1 MSLSYAPKVVTDG
14 LVFYYDQANTKKSW
28 LGAPTTNLQS
38 TPATSNYGQYG
49 PFVPTIT
56 QSDTVPTTYG
66 TNRNV
71 LRVRCSTTDWGPC
84 FYWGPPALIAG
95 TTYTVSFYARTID
108 IASASMRFSNQNGSG
123 DENSL
128 SHSHT
133 ITTQWQR
140 YTYTQQLDVAKNIF
154 YVWGTNGATL
164 EFADFQ
170 IEASSWAT
178 PFVAGTR
185 TSSNNLV
192 SIVGTVNSVS
202 TNLTYNTDNTF
213 TFNSSSNSIDFNL
226 PSGLTGTG
234 SWTMGAWFKVN
245 GAPGNASWQNVI
257 VDTDA
262 TGGSANMIA
271 VDWGG
276 YHGGSQNQLVY
287 STRPSTGGGY
297 TNLLGPVLTQ
307 GTWYHVMVVRNATIN
322 TQLYVNGVLNNTYN
336 GNMPTATQPLV
347 RVGRWTDG
355 TNYANATIPAV
366 QVYSQALTA
375 QQVQQNFAAQRGRY
389 GL

>member
-49 PFVPTIT
+49 PFVPAIT

-84 FYWGPPALIAG
+84 FYWGPPALTAG

-140 YTYTQQLDVAKNIF
+140 YTYTQQLDVAKNVY

-178 PFVAGTR
+178 PFVNGTR
-185 TSSNNLV
+185 SNTQTIIDLTGQNTITATSLTYASNGTFSFNGAGNNLNIG
-192 SIVGTVNSVS
+192 SFSGYSTNITCEAWFKTTSAATWKNIVCGPTNDLIFTINGSLVNFGCQGSTPIPHTNYSTTTVN
-202 TNLTYNTDNTF
+202 T
-213 TFNSSSNSIDFNL
+213 
-226 PSGLTGTG
+226 
-234 SWTMGAWFKVN
+234 GAWFHAVATYNGSFVN
-245 GAPGNASWQNVI
+245 I
-257 VDTDA
+257 
-262 TGGSANMIA
+262 
-271 VDWGG
+271 
-276 YHGGSQNQLVY
+276 
-287 STRPSTGGGY
+287 
-297 TNLLGPVLTQ
+297 
-307 GTWYHVMVVRNATIN
+307 
-322 TQLYVNGVLNNTYN
+322 YVNGNLESTNARAGNITSGAKNIGSNSGGTSEYFNGTIGSVKIYN
-336 GNMPTATQPLV
+336 
-347 RVGRWTDG
+347 R
-355 TNYANATIPAV
+355 
-366 QVYSQALTA
+366 ALTA
-375 QQVQQNFAAQRGRY
+375 QEVQQNFAAQRGRY
-389 GL
+389 GI